1 MASGL
6 YAFGRQSFLDGDI
19 DWSGDNIKVLF
30 VDANDYT
37 VSLSTHQFHS
47 DIPGGAIVATSGNL
61 ASKTSTNGVA
71 DAADLTVATVTGDV
85 FEALVIYK
93 DTGVSGSSILIAYI
107 DDYTGLPCTPNGSN
121 ITVAWPNDGNK
132 IFML

>member
-6 YAFGRQSFLDGDI
+6 YAFGRESFLNGDI
-19 DWSGDNIKVLF
+19 DWASDNIKVLF
-30 VDANDYT
+30 VDAADYT
-37 VSLSTHQFHS
+37 VNLATHQYHS
-47 DIPGGAIVATSGNL
+47 DVTGAGIVATSGNL
-61 ASKTSTNGVA
+61 SGKSSTGGVA
-71 DAADLTVATVTGDV
+71 DAADLTVATVTGDP

-93 DTGVSGSSILIAYI
+93 DTGVSGTSILIAYI

-132 IFML
+132 IFKL